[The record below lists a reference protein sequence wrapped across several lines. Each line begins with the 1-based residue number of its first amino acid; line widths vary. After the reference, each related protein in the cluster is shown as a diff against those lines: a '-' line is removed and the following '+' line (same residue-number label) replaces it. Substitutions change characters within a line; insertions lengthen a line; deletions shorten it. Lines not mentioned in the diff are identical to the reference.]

1 MQCCTWRQ
9 SSCLALSYIYV
20 SERYCLFAYGV
31 WLGCHQCNHPRRT
44 EKCWP
49 VLSPTCV
56 PVMRPYG
63 TCQIFGTIFF
73 RLAAWP
79 SKVFSRGRLPA
90 WWRTAFSPACCWS
103 SFPGIILDLLEYLC
117 HHLVLFVDTVLLS
130 SGHTGSI
137 TIQERSVAAICL
149 FSKQRKAL
157 ISGMR
162 LACRVASFELSE
174 H

>member
-1 MQCCTWRQ
+1 MSSVQ
-9 SSCLALSYIYV
+9 SPMAYRKMLTCSFSDLRASHEAIWYLSN
-20 SERYCLFAYGV
+20 L
-31 WLGCHQCNHPRRT
+31 WHHL
-44 EKCWP
+44 
-49 VLSPTCV
+49 
-56 PVMRPYG
+56 
-63 TCQIFGTIFF
+63 F

-90 WWRTAFSPACCWS
+90 WWRTVFSQACCWS

-137 TIQERSVAAICL
+137 TIQEQSVAAICL

-174 H
+174 HYY

>member
-1 MQCCTWRQ
+1 MSVNDTVFSSMESVARMSSVQ
-9 SSCLALSYIYV
+9 SPMVYRKMLTCSFSDLCANHEAIWYLSN
-20 SERYCLFAYGV
+20 LWHHF
-31 WLGCHQCNHPRRT
+31 L
-44 EKCWP
+44 
-49 VLSPTCV
+49 
-56 PVMRPYG
+56 
-63 TCQIFGTIFF
+63 

-90 WWRTAFSPACCWS
+90 WWQTVFSPACCWS
-103 SFPGIILDLLEYLC
+103 SFPGIILDLLQYLC

-137 TIQERSVAAICL
+137 TMQEQLVAAICL

-162 LACRVASFELSE
+162 ITCRVASLEFSE
-174 H
+174 HY